1 MGLKIKQVGS
11 LLSALLHRI
20 SPQNAMF
27 CMPNIL
33 SMHGLMQYS
42 AKYSNY
48 NLSNQQ
54 IAKSIL

>member
-27 CMPNIL
+27 CMPNIFYAW
-33 SMHGLMQYS
+33 SDAIFCKIQ
-42 AKYSNY
+42 
-48 NLSNQQ
+48 
-54 IAKSIL
+54 